1 MLELDKNAGFQ
12 KCRYYFVDHAHRAVF
27 WIDQTDTIKLDLPPV
42 SSVSHL
48 KLLLQQHYWTH
59 VEFFP
64 IHISIPQVMEEELI
78 AILTHASIDASTSD
92 LSTVPYD
99 AEQCN
104 TFLKLIREMPDSQ
117 RAMGFRNCV
126 IGRIWSEI
134 CANHFVNLRG
144 EPNARLSRNQ
154 RLLPA
159 PVIESTWYL
168 KATDK
173 LFFGSPEFYEASISE
188 HWVDKVCYSAHWRKL
203 MLSLIEGW
211 KSTAIYSLML
221 LVFSAAILV
230 ILFQYGEVI
239 RSASLYVA
247 QMSCFVSLLFSL
259 TSFTSSILLIY
270 YHKGQVENSASAVV
284 DYLEFAFHARFGH
297 KPLSILF
304 SIPWGTFIW
313 SLITTGI
320 TIVSA
325 ATACSISI
333 LEILLLWLLASLGVF
348 AVYSIVTFFHI
359 GGVRSAEM
367 RFGGIARVWN
377 AVNRVGQSTIV
388 KRVVARSV
396 GFLRRLRYRGRNV
409 QQRPSQMTEEV

>member
-1 MLELDKNAGFQ
+1 
-12 KCRYYFVDHAHRAVF
+12 F

-104 TFLKLIREMPDSQ
+104 TFLKLIREMP
-117 RAMGFRNCV
+117 G
-126 IGRIWSEI
+126 
-134 CANHFVNLRG
+134 ANHFVNLRG

-168 KATDK
+168 KTADK

-211 KSTAIYSLML
+211 KSTAIY
-221 LVFSAAILV
+221 
-230 ILFQYGEVI
+230 YGEVI

-247 QMSCFVSLLFSL
+247 QLSCFVSLLFSL

-270 YHKGQVENSASAVV
+270 YHKGQVENSASATVE
-284 DYLEFAFHARFGH
+284 YLEGAWHEDYGLQ
-297 KPLSILF
+297 PLAILF
-304 SIPWGTFIW
+304 ALPWGFLLW
-313 SLITTGI
+313 SLLALGI
-320 TIVSA
+320 R
-325 ATACSISI
+325 
-333 LEILLLWLLASLGVF
+333 
-348 AVYSIVTFFHI
+348 IVT
-359 GGVRSAEM
+359 SA
-367 RFGGIARVWN
+367 FA
-377 AVNRVGQSTIV
+377 STTS
-388 KRVVARSV
+388 VVEFVS
-396 GFLRRLRYRGRNV
+396 LIL
-409 QQRPSQMTEEV
+409 S